1 MKYELELELKF
12 YTYSFTYHVLSPA
25 ITKPHLLVSTVD
37 IKCSSLV
44 SASVSRPCRTPRHAG
59 EVQQGGTQCER
70 SKLSIFPRHTQS
82 RIMETWPLRFAALHL
97 YEYLD
102 EVY

>member
-12 YTYSFTYHVLSPA
+12 NTYSFTYHALSPA

-44 SASVSRPCRTPRHAG
+44 SASVSRPSRTPRACG
-59 EVQQGGTQCER
+59 GGTTGWEKMNNVLILQQPPSACLGLLGRGIGSLVARE
-70 SKLSIFPRHTQS
+70 
-82 RIMETWPLRFAALHL
+82 
-97 YEYLD
+97 
-102 EVY
+102 